1 MLIADVLV
9 LLQPSVDVMFIL
21 CYSSYK
27 GQRSL
32 PDRELARMA
41 VLPPLGPMYTNCRSW
56 IVIVGIRV

>member
-21 CYSSYK
+21 CYGSYK

-32 PDRELARMA
+32 PNREQAGMA
-41 VLPPLGPMYTNCRSW
+41 ALPPLGPM
-56 IVIVGIRV
+56 